1 MRKVFSSDGNQ
12 SMRGPKIV
20 MFRRRNLAKG
30 AAAGAISGLAGTIVM
45 TQFQNAWQK
54 TSESLKSRSSSSA
67 DNNGTANAER
77 SSSRANSGN
86 EENENPTVKVAQT
99 LASAGRKSLSD
110 DQKKKGGSLVH
121 YGFGTLM
128 GAAYGITM
136 ELRARGKRGSAYPHG
151 LTFGTA
157 LFAGADE
164 LALPVLKLS
173 KAPTKVPVSQ
183 HLYGFASHL
192 VYGATAA
199 AVFRAVRK
207 AM

>member
-1 MRKVFSSDGNQ
+1 
-12 SMRGPKIV
+12 
-20 MFRRRNLAKG
+20 L
-30 AAAGAISGLAGTIVM
+30 
-45 TQFQNAWQK
+45 
-54 TSESLKSRSSSSA
+54 
-67 DNNGTANAER
+67 
-77 SSSRANSGN
+77 SRA
-86 EENENPTVKVAQT
+86 EQ
-99 LASAGRKSLSD
+99 RKW
-110 DQKKKGGSLVH
+110 
-121 YGFGTLM
+121 
-128 GAAYGITM
+128 
-136 ELRARGKRGSAYPHG
+136 LRQLG